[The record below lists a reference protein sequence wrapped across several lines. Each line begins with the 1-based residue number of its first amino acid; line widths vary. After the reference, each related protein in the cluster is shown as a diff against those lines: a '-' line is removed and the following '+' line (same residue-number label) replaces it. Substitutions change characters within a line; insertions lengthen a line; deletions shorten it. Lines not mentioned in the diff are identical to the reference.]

1 MVNFNGLNI
10 KNETLAGLTT
20 VLALIPEVIAFSVVA
35 HVSPLIALYTT
46 FIICLI
52 TALIGGRPGMISGAA
67 GSVAIVVTALVVQH
81 GVEYLFAAV
90 VLMGIIQ
97 IVIGIFKLGK
107 FIRLV
112 PEAVIYG
119 FLNGLAIVIVI
130 SQFSQFYTS
139 GGELLQGFQLL
150 IMGSFVI
157 LAMVI
162 IYFLPKIT
170 KAVPSSLVAIIV
182 ITFITIVFSVETKTV
197 GDIASIAG
205 GLPQFHIPMVPLNFE
220 TLKIIFPYS
229 LIMALVGLIESLLSL
244 NVVDEM
250 TNTRGKPNQETIAQ
264 GIGNTICG
272 LFGGMGG
279 CAMIGQSI
287 VNINSGGRMKLSGI
301 VAAVTLLLIILFGS
315 SLVEMIP
322 MAALIGVMFMVAINT
337 FEWASFRMLKRVLKV
352 DFVVM
357 LIVTL
362 ITVIFNNLALAVIVG
377 VIISAISFAWQT
389 AKKIYSIDSY
399 DKKHD
404 VKYYEIQGPLF
415 FASVTGFKELFDYNN
430 DPNTVVIDFTNSKVL
445 DHSAIKTLNELTAKY
460 RNLNKK
466 VLLSHLSPDCLY
478 LLDNAAEIMEIN
490 YLEDPYYKVPSD
502 VLD

>member
-1 MVNFNGLNI
+1 
-10 KNETLAGLTT
+10 
-20 VLALIPEVIAFSVVA
+20 
-35 HVSPLIALYTT
+35 
-46 FIICLI
+46 
-52 TALIGGRPGMISGAA
+52 MISGAA

-90 VLMGIIQ
+90 VLMGLIQ

-119 FLNGLAIVIVI
+119 FLNGLAIVIAI
-130 SQFSQFYTS
+130 SQLNQFYTPS
-139 GGELLQGFQLL
+139 GGLIQGTPLM
-150 IMGSFVI
+150 IMVGLVI
-157 LAMVI
+157 LDMAI
-162 IYFLPKIT
+162 IYFLPKFT

-182 ITFITIVFSVETKTV
+182 VSLITIIFSIETKTV

-229 LIMALVGLIESLLSL
+229 LIMALVGLIESLLTL

-250 TNTRGKPNQETIAQ
+250 TDSRGKPNQETIAQ

-301 VAAVTLLLIILFGS
+301 VAAIALLLIILFGS
-315 SLVEMIP
+315 SLVEIIP
-322 MAALIGVMFMVAINT
+322 MAALVGVMFMVSINT
-337 FEWASFRMLKRVLKV
+337 FEWASFRMIKRVPKV
-352 DFVVM
+352 DFIVM
-357 LIVTL
+357 LIVTI
-362 ITVIFNNLALAVIVG
+362 ITVLFNNLALAVIVG
-377 VIISAISFAWQT
+377 VIISAISFAWKT
-389 AKKIYSIDSY
+389 AKKVYSIDSY
-399 DKKHD
+399 DKEHD

-415 FASVTGFKELFDYNN
+415 FASIMRFKELFNYHS
-430 DPNTVVIDFTNSKVL
+430 DPDTVVIDFTNSKVL
-445 DHSAIKTLNELTAKY
+445 DHSAIEALNEVTAKY

-466 VLLSHLSPDCLY
+466 VLLSHLSPDCIH
-478 LLDNAAEIMEIN
+478 LLDNASEIMEVN
-490 YLEDPYYKVPSD
+490 YLEDPYYKIPSD

>member
-1 MVNFNGLNI
+1 
-10 KNETLAGLTT
+10 
-20 VLALIPEVIAFSVVA
+20 
-35 HVSPLIALYTT
+35 
-46 FIICLI
+46 
-52 TALIGGRPGMISGAA
+52 MISGAA

-90 VLMGIIQ
+90 VLMGLIQ

-119 FLNGLAIVIVI
+119 FLNGLAIVIAI
-130 SQFSQFYTS
+130 SQLNQFYTPS
-139 GGELLQGFQLL
+139 GGLIQGTPLM
-150 IMGSFVI
+150 IMVGLVI
-157 LAMVI
+157 LAMAI
-162 IYFLPKIT
+162 IYFLPKFT

-182 ITFITIVFSVETKTV
+182 VSLITIIFSIETKTV

-229 LIMALVGLIESLLSL
+229 LIMALVGLIESLLTL

-250 TNTRGKPNQETIAQ
+250 TDSRGKPNQETIAQ

-301 VAAVTLLLIILFGS
+301 VAAIALLLIILFGS
-315 SLVEMIP
+315 SLVEIIP
-322 MAALIGVMFMVAINT
+322 MAALVGVMFMVSINT
-337 FEWASFRMLKRVLKV
+337 FEWASFRMIKRVPKV
-352 DFVVM
+352 DFIVM
-357 LIVTL
+357 LIVTI
-362 ITVIFNNLALAVIVG
+362 ITVLFNNLALAVIVG
-377 VIISAISFAWQT
+377 VIISAISFAWKT
-389 AKKIYSIDSY
+389 AKKVYSIDSY
-399 DKKHD
+399 DKEHD

-415 FASVTGFKELFDYNN
+415 FASIMRFKELFNYHS
-430 DPNTVVIDFTNSKVL
+430 DPDTVVIDFTNSKVL
-445 DHSAIKTLNELTAKY
+445 DHSAIEALNEVTAKY

-466 VLLSHLSPDCLY
+466 VLLSHLSPDCIH
-478 LLDNAAEIMEIN
+478 LLDNASEIMEVN
-490 YLEDPYYKVPSD
+490 YLEDPYYKIPSD